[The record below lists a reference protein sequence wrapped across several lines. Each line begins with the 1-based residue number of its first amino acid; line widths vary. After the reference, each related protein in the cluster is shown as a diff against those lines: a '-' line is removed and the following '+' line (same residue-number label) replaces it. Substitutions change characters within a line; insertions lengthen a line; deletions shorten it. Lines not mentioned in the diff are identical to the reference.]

1 MSTAPEAGE
10 AAAATCS
17 HYKRGCQLLAPCC
30 SEFFPCRFC
39 HDAVK
44 NEGEKDPKKRHTMDR
59 HKVVSVRCRTCATV
73 QPPQQKCTSCGTIMG
88 TYFCGVCNLFDD
100 EGAKK
105 QIFHCDGCGI
115 CRVGGR
121 ETFFHCD
128 KCQACFAIALK
139 GSHKCIE
146 GNLKQDCPVCLEDMH
161 TSRSAATLLKCG
173 HAMHGSCLTDCLKG
187 GNYRCPLCSS
197 SIVDMSRYWRETD
210 VECALTLMP
219 AEYASTW
226 VRVLCNDCHGE
237 ADTPWHIGGLK
248 CRTADPEKR
257 KARLARAAM
266 RAASG
271 AAAAATGAAAAAGA
285 GAAGA
290 AAADA
295 AGDASAAAGA
305 AAGAT
310 EASGAA
316 STPVTAEGGGAA
328 TEPPAASGAPAAAA
342 AAGAASADAAFA
354 GAAAAATIEPVWED
368 WCGSY
373 NTRKVGTAPSAEH
386 EGPAAAAFEAAWREA
401 VLQSAASRMNP
412 ALAALLAAGAGGAGD
427 DSEEEDE
434 DEEDEEG
441 LAGEGEEDTDD
452 DDDDDEE
459 DEDDEDED
467 EDGSGEGAAG
477 GVEAEGRGS
486 RAAAGREG
494 AGGRG
499 MDVDD
504 PAAAAPAGVAGAG
517 AATAAAPAGF
527 GREAEAEGRHRAAT
541 ADTVDSM
548 VSARG
553 EDGTE

>member
-1 MSTAPEAGE
+1 
-10 AAAATCS
+10 
-17 HYKRGCQLLAPCC
+17 
-30 SEFFPCRFC
+30 
-39 HDAVK
+39 VK
-44 NEGEKDPKKRHTMDR
+44 NEGEKDPKKRHTLDR

-73 QPPQQKCTSCGTIMG
+73 QPPQQKCTCCGTVMG
-88 TYFCGVCNLFDD
+88 AYFCGVCNLFDD

-121 ETFFHCD
+121 DTFFHCD

-139 GSHKCIE
+139 GSHRCIE

-248 CRTADPEKR
+248 CRSVDPEKR
-257 KARLARAAM
+257 KARLARAAAM
-266 RAASG
+266 RAGSG
-271 AAAAATGAAAAAGA
+271 AAAAAAGA
-285 GAAGA
+285 GDAPPAAPA
-290 AAADA
+290 SDA
-295 AGDASAAAGA
+295 AAAGA

-310 EASGAA
+310 EASGSA
-316 STPVTAEGGGAA
+316 SAPATAGRDGVAG
-328 TEPPAASGAPAAAA
+328 EPPAAADAAAAVVAAADAAVAGAAPAAA
-342 AAGAASADAAFA
+342 
-354 GAAAAATIEPVWED
+354 IEPVWED

-373 NTRKVGTAPSAEH
+373 NTRKVGTASSAEH

-412 ALAALLAAGAGGAGD
+412 ALAALLAAGAGGAGGD
-427 DSEEEDE
+427 GEEEH
-434 DEEDEEG
+434 EEDDG
-441 LAGEGEEDTDD
+441 LAGEGQDDTDD
-452 DDDDDEE
+452 DEEEEEETDSENGSGHEDGDDDSE
-459 DEDDEDED
+459 
-467 EDGSGEGAAG
+467 GGAASG
-477 GVEAEGRGS
+477 AGAEGRGS
-486 RAAAGREG
+486 RAAAERED

-499 MDVDD
+499 MDVDGHVAVA
-504 PAAAAPAGVAGAG
+504 PAAAAAG
-517 AATAAAPAGF
+517 ATAAPQAAAMQV
-527 GREAEAEGRHRAAT
+527 REAEGRHRAAT
-541 ADTVDSM
+541 ADTADSM

-553 EDGTE
+553 EEGSE